1 MRSIHLHF
9 NEDTYNQTTRQELID
24 RVKSVLISASIQYS
38 TLGAK
43 GFNETSNFLTSY
55 IKVILKNEDVTD
67 SNVEKYL
74 GLTQLREACDVL
86 VNIEGLYA
94 LENMLGVRPPSGSSL
109 TPEQGEEF
117 IKANQDLALVQRQ
130 IRNLRK

>member
-1 MRSIHLHF
+1 MSMRSIHLHF

-24 RVKSVLISASIQYS
+24 RVKSVITSASIQYS

-55 IKVILKNEDVTD
+55 IKVILKNEDATD
-67 SNVEKYL
+67 SNLENWMEMH
-74 GLTQLREACDVL
+74 LTQLREACDVL

-94 LENMLGVRPPSGSSL
+94 LENMIGVRPPSGSSL

-117 IKANQDLALVQRQ
+117 I
-130 IRNLRK
+130 

>member
-24 RVKSVLISASIQYS
+24 RVKSVITSASIQYS

-67 SNVEKYL
+67 SNVENLMENYL

-109 TPEQGEEF
+109 TPEQGKEF
-117 IKANQDLALVQRQ
+117 I
-130 IRNLRK
+130 